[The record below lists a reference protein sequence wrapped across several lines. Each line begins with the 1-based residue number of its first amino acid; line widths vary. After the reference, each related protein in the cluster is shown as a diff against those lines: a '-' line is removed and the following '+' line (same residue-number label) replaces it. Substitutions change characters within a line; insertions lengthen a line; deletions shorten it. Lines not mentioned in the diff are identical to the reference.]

1 MAEFKIGLEDLE
13 KLDATAAAA
22 QSGAQNGVSNGAA
35 SSAVEDEG
43 KRGLLEELEG
53 IDGKY
58 NISNS
63 DISYPDTLGLEK
75 MENTPLS
82 DEDIERIAREQLI
95 SKQLSGVNSINDDA
109 DRKVNDLDDKKSAET
124 ASIASQIE
132 ELQRLYEQR
141 KREAEKDALKRGL
154 SRSSIIMNKIEDFDG
169 NKIKDTEQL
178 NSALSDA
185 LVKIDFNIASLE
197 TQRAKA
203 LSDFDISFAA
213 ELSGKIDA
221 LKNERQEKIDET
233 LKYNNTVTEKESKYQ
248 ADKDEAQRKAKQ
260 QAMENYLKIAE
271 AQSKGNTDAIN
282 KLILDEKVGKVKE
295 YYDKLSPQ
303 EALTDFLKDGTM
315 SYHLKEYYDYML
327 QYLKIKAAR

>member
-13 KLDATAAAA
+13 KLEENASAGASSGASGYNDAAAA
-22 QSGAQNGVSNGAA
+22 A
-35 SSAVEDEG
+35 DEG

-82 DEDIERIAREQLI
+82 DEEIERMAREQLI
-95 SKQLSGVNSINDDA
+95 DKQLSGVNSINDDA
-109 DRKVNDLDDKKSAET
+109 DRRLNDLDDKKSAET
-124 ASIASQIE
+124 ASIAAQIE

-141 KREAEKDALKRGL
+141 KKEAEKDALKRGL
-154 SRSSIIMNKIEDFDG
+154 ARSSIIMNKIEDFDG

-178 NSALSDA
+178 NSALGDA

-221 LKNERQEKIDET
+221 LKKERQEKIDET

-248 ADKDEAQRKAKQ
+248 ADKDDAQRKAQQ
-260 QAMENYLKIAE
+260 QAMENYLKLAE
-271 AQSKGNTDAIN
+271 AQSRGDTDAIN
-282 KLILDEKVGKVKE
+282 KLILDEKVVKVKA

-303 EALTDFLKDGTM
+303 EALNDFLKDSTM